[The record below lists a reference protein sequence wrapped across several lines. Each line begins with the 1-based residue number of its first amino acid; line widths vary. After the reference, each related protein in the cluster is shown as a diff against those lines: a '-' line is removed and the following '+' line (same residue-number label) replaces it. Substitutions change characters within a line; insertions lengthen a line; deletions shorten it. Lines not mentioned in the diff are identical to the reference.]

1 LFKGLSVGVGGQ
13 VYEFEAPDERF
24 GGRVV
29 YAGFSAVQVAVGGGR
44 VLIVKSQFAKCEL
57 LVRHSGGKVAHLE
70 FAASYIFEN
79 QSLS

>member
-1 LFKGLSVGVGGQ
+1 MGGA
-13 VYEFEAPDERF
+13 E
-24 GGRVV
+24 
-29 YAGFSAVQVAVGGGR
+29 FSAAQVAVGGGG
-44 VLIVKSQFAKCEL
+44 VSIVNSQFAKCEL